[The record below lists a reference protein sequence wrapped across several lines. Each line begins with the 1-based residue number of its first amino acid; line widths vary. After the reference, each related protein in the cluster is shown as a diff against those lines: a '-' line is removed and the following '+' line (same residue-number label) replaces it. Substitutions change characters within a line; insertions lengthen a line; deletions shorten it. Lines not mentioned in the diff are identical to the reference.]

1 MWKKLKYFSTLH
13 QNTAIKQETYIQ
25 TEPRMTTTITT
36 MTTTTAAPAAA
47 TIGGLSRMSD
57 DDEYEQMFAAGEGGT
72 PRPGMDAAE
81 VSERQDAANK
91 AILSFS
97 QVAKHAAAASKHR
110 RSPKARTDYWMM
122 NKHVIRAFD
131 DLESQIKQNPAMMS
145 LTDFNLLKQA
155 IGNFRVKLVVHDSMS
170 FHEQKKH
177 EAETKSREKEAEKD
191 LQEAF
196 ADKTLDPVLYLDA
209 KETFE
214 DLKSWAAELVKENKR
229 IDPHNKYDRVM
240 KGELTTNEHFG
251 VPSQHAEISHGSGV
265 MLRNILT
272 PETIRRPFISL
283 EMLTKKIRDE
293 LVMFL
298 IGSNRHKDRHEVIN
312 QIKESCLSRRQM
324 AAEAKKNE
332 HK

>member
-1 MWKKLKYFSTLH
+1 MTKMWKKLKYFSTLH

-25 TEPRMTTTITT
+25 TEPRMTTTFTT
-36 MTTTTAAPAAA
+36 MNTAAAAA
-47 TIGGLSRMSD
+47 IGGGLSRMSD
-57 DDEYEQMFAAGEGGT
+57 DDEYEQMFAAGGEGT

-81 VSERQDAANK
+81 LTEKQDAANK

-122 NKHVIRAFD
+122 NKHVIRAFN

-145 LTDFNLLKQA
+145 QSDFNLLKQA
-155 IGNFRVKLVVHDSMS
+155 ISNFRVKLIVHDSMT
-170 FHEQKKH
+170 FHKLKTH
-177 EAETKSREKEAEKD
+177 YAETKSREKEAETD

-214 DLKSWAAELVKENKR
+214 DLKSWAAELAKEINR
-229 IDPHNKYDRVM
+229 IDPRNRYDRVM
-240 KGELTTNEHFG
+240 KGELTTEESFG

-298 IGSNRHKDRHEVIN
+298 IGSNRHNDRHEVIK
-312 QIKESCLSRRQM
+312 QIKYSCLEI
-324 AAEAKKNE
+324 AAAKKNAR
-332 HK
+332 K

>member
-1 MWKKLKYFSTLH
+1 
-13 QNTAIKQETYIQ
+13 
-25 TEPRMTTTITT
+25 MTTTITT
-36 MTTTTAAPAAA
+36 MNTAAAAA
-47 TIGGLSRMSD
+47 IGGGLSRMSD

-81 VSERQDAANK
+81 LTEKQDAANK

-122 NKHVIRAFD
+122 NKHVIRAFN

-145 LTDFNLLKQA
+145 QSDFNLLKQA
-155 IGNFRVKLVVHDSMS
+155 ISNFRVKLIVHDSMT
-170 FHEQKKH
+170 FHKLKTH
-177 EAETKSREKEAEKD
+177 YAETKSREKEAETD

-196 ADKTLDPVLYLDA
+196 ADKKTLDP
-209 KETFE
+209 ETFE
-214 DLKSWAAELVKENKR
+214 DLKSWAAELIKEINR
-229 IDPHNKYDRVM
+229 IDPRNRYDRVM
-240 KGELTTNEHFG
+240 KGDITTEEFFG
-251 VPSQHAEISHGSGV
+251 VPSQHAKISRGSGV
-265 MLRNILT
+265 LLRNILT

-298 IGSNRHKDRHEVIN
+298 IGSNRHNDRHEVVK
-312 QIKESCLSRRQM
+312 QIKDSCLEI
-324 AAEAKKNE
+324 AVAKKNAR
-332 HK
+332 K

>member
-1 MWKKLKYFSTLH
+1 MKYFSTLH

-36 MTTTTAAPAAA
+36 MNTAAAA
-47 TIGGLSRMSD
+47 IGGGLSRMSD

-72 PRPGMDAAE
+72 PRPGMDSAE
-81 VSERQDAANK
+81 LTERQDAANK

-97 QVAKHAAAASKHR
+97 QVAKHAAAVSKHR

-122 NKHVIRAFD
+122 NKHVIRAFN
-131 DLESQIKQNPAMMS
+131 DLESQIKQNPALMS
-145 LTDFNLLKQA
+145 QSDFNLLKQA
-155 IGNFRVKLVVHDSMS
+155 ISNFRVKLIVNHSMT
-170 FHEQKKH
+170 FHKLKTH
-177 EAETKSREKEAEKD
+177 YAETKSREKEAEKD

-214 DLKSWAAELVKENKR
+214 DLKSWAAELTKEINR
-229 IDPHNKYDRVM
+229 IDPRNRYDRVM
-240 KGELTTNEHFG
+240 KGEITTEEFFG
-251 VPSQHAEISHGSGV
+251 VPSQHAKISHGSGV
-265 MLRNILT
+265 LLRNILT

-298 IGSNRHKDRHEVIN
+298 IGSNRHKDRHEVIK
-312 QIKESCLSRRQM
+312 QIKESCLEI
-324 AAEAKKNE
+324 AVAKKNAR
-332 HK
+332 K